1 MKKKLLSIFLSL
13 SLIFSSIASMSV
25 AFAEEPELEKIS
37 TEKVV
42 QQDGIEVRMDMKAGS
57 KIKIWTSLNGGNAD
71 PENVGEYFD
80 GKEVHYDGWQLMKI
94 DINIPKKDG
103 LMIESIEP
111 SIESLQPNYSKI
123 SEDDNGYNYS
133 FYFKKN
139 DTYNF
144 NIGYKLNN
152 VSNNINVEYK
162 VDNLIEIPDVTMRGY
177 FIVAIDPNEYHGYV
191 TKDDIEEGRYYQQDG
206 SFQKNNIDIGAYGGP
221 DGFFGRV
228 SNIEG
233 VQYMK
238 TMRQIKF
245 YHNYLQKNPIN
256 AESLEPFTRG
266 YYPEMSIFQFTSP
279 YDSETKV
286 KKSAY
291 TSEMLGK
298 ILERMP
304 NLTEF
309 SANNIGFNNFEAFE
323 KMNGKMDFIACKS
336 SGITSIKGLEK
347 HTGLTNLSLNV
358 NEISDLTPLKNVK
371 EATQWNFI
379 QNEISDLRPIKDVKV
394 NRVIHFGFQSIYPE
408 PILATLNNDNYEIE
422 VNMPIDIDGSYTKVG
437 FADFL
442 NSSSISS
449 QVPSEERNQ
458 LLVKYPDGNK
468 KVYPINEKDGK
479 ACIKIPK
486 VDVPNAGT
494 DKAFENV
501 KMRLWFE
508 NDKGDDSRTRGVFNG
523 RIEFGATTKKDK
535 EKATVKYEAK
545 NTSKNR
551 TDVDVDKNILKVE
564 DINVSD
570 YVNLPKDEKEY
581 NVGES
586 VTPKNPTT
594 TKKINEDGEETGV
607 STEIKPGESVLVKY
621 EVPNTKKE
629 TYVELKFEGY
639 EPEKTNLVAGENT
652 FVGKFKFNDLE
663 LVHYDFITDEGK
675 EIPKNIE
682 EKIEDEFEK
691 FKEYELYPD
700 GEDVILKQPKNK
712 TIKDT
717 DGTWEFTGWAYKKE
731 DGKYEYVKNNE
742 KEVHHDEELKGV
754 WKFVKDSSG
763 GGTGGGGTITPTPN
777 PNPTPDKEDPDRVEG
792 DDRIETSIEASEIL
806 YPNGTNAVVLANAE
820 RFSDVLTANPF
831 AVQEKASALLTY
843 KDKLP
848 EKTLKEI
855 ERLGAKKIYVSGGYE
870 AVSKKVVDSLA
881 AKGYEIYRF
890 DGLDRYDTARKIAIK
905 IREKGNKEVVE
916 LASGENYP
924 DALCMTSMAVKDNA
938 PILLTRKDSIP
949 KYTKQAL
956 AEWDIESV
964 KIGGLD
970 EAISK
975 DVQNQIDKG
984 FEITKGNKADSNV
997 YDGAKKVSRF
1007 GGKDRYETST
1017 IIAANSYPESKL
1029 GVYAT
1034 GEDFPDALIAGNY
1047 AGRKEAPVLLVK
1059 GDSLPEPI
1067 EKYTKESKIKKAT
1080 IIGGVNAVSDKV
1092 FNLIKAIINR

>member
-1 MKKKLLSIFLSL
+1 
-13 SLIFSSIASMSV
+13 
-25 AFAEEPELEKIS
+25 
-37 TEKVV
+37 
-42 QQDGIEVRMDMKAGS
+42 
-57 KIKIWTSLNGGNAD
+57 
-71 PENVGEYFD
+71 
-80 GKEVHYDGWQLMKI
+80 
-94 DINIPKKDG
+94 
-103 LMIESIEP
+103 
-111 SIESLQPNYSKI
+111 
-123 SEDDNGYNYS
+123 
-133 FYFKKN
+133 
-139 DTYNF
+139 
-144 NIGYKLNN
+144 
-152 VSNNINVEYK
+152 
-162 VDNLIEIPDVTMRGY
+162 
-177 FIVAIDPNEYHGYV
+177 
-191 TKDDIEEGRYYQQDG
+191 
-206 SFQKNNIDIGAYGGP
+206 
-221 DGFFGRV
+221 
-228 SNIEG
+228 
-233 VQYMK
+233 
-238 TMRQIKF
+238 
-245 YHNYLQKNPIN
+245 
-256 AESLEPFTRG
+256 
-266 YYPEMSIFQFTSP
+266 
-279 YDSETKV
+279 
-286 KKSAY
+286 
-291 TSEMLGK
+291 
-298 ILERMP
+298 
-304 NLTEF
+304 
-309 SANNIGFNNFEAFE
+309 
-323 KMNGKMDFIACKS
+323 
-336 SGITSIKGLEK
+336 
-347 HTGLTNLSLNV
+347 
-358 NEISDLTPLKNVK
+358 
-371 EATQWNFI
+371 
-379 QNEISDLRPIKDVKV
+379 
-394 NRVIHFGFQSIYPE
+394 
-408 PILATLNNDNYEIE
+408 
-422 VNMPIDIDGSYTKVG
+422 
-437 FADFL
+437 
-442 NSSSISS
+442 
-449 QVPSEERNQ
+449 
-458 LLVKYPDGNK
+458 
-468 KVYPINEKDGK
+468 
-479 ACIKIPK
+479 
-486 VDVPNAGT
+486 
-494 DKAFENV
+494 
-501 KMRLWFE
+501 MRLWFE

-682 EKIEDEFEK
+682 DKIRKEFKDFEEDELYYDGEKITTQNPIHNEIEDTNGTWK
-691 FKEYELYPD
+691 FK
-700 GEDVILKQPKNK
+700 
-712 TIKDT
+712 
-717 DGTWEFTGWAYKKE
+717 GWAHEE
-731 DGKYEYVKNNE
+731 DGKYVYIE
-742 KEVHHDEELKGV
+742 KEGMQVHHDEEIIGV
-754 WKFVKDSSG
+754 WHFEPKNTG
-763 GGTGGGGTITPTPN
+763 GGTGGGGTVTPTPN
-777 PNPTPDKEDPDRVEG
+777 PDKEDPDRVEG

-938 PILLTRKDSIP
+938 PILLTKKDSIP

-984 FEITKGNKADSNV
+984 FEITKGNKSDSNV

-1059 GDSLPEPI
+1059 RDTLPEVV
-1067 EKYTKESKIKKAT
+1067 EKYTTDSKIEKAT
-1080 IIGGVNAVSDKV
+1080 VIGGVNAVSDKV
-1092 FNLIKAIINR
+1092 FNLIKAAINK